1 MSITIDIDESQEG
14 AKAFLD
20 FARTL
25 KFAKI
30 KSSDE
35 EKLMNEEIDRALVEH
50 ENGSA
55 NYQDWSSVKEKV
67 FEKHQG

>member
-1 MSITIDIDESQEG
+1 MSTTIDIDESQEG

-30 KSSDE
+30 KSSNTE
-35 EKLMNEEIDRALVEH
+35 SLMNQEIDRALVEH
-50 ENGSA
+50 ENDSA
-55 NYQDWSSVKEKV
+55 NYQDWDSVKGKL